1 MRYLSH
7 SVLFGWLILA
17 ASTVRAQAPVGD
29 GLLAQYY
36 DGENFERVMYVRHDP
51 SINFDWG
58 HGEPA
63 PGLPTEYF
71 SVRWSGWLVPPTTG
85 RYVFHVTV
93 DDGMRVWLN
102 DKRVFSSWVP
112 QQVANYTFSVDLKAG
127 EPYRLRVDYFQNIL
141 DTRAQLTWEIPNQ
154 PKPAATW
161 RNGWGAMAAA
171 PAAVPI
177 SSRYLFSKD
186 PAKLLA
192 KPAPIPKPAPQPT
205 PPVAKP
211 AVVKTTPPAPA
222 PRPVVSPRVTSQPV
236 PRPATPAPAPTP
248 TPAPAPVPAAAAP
261 TAATDSAGARVA
273 RLVDGESVTLPDLYF
288 EQGKAQL
295 LPAARTAL
303 DALAQALS
311 TRPSL
316 RLEVQGHTDNVGNA
330 ELNRQLSQQRAEAVC
345 LYLTAHGVP
354 SEQLRPVG
362 YGGTRPVAD
371 NADATQR
378 PKNRRVVLVRL

>member
-1 MRYLSH
+1 MHYLSH
-7 SVLFGWLILA
+7 SFLFGCLILA
-17 ASTVRAQAPVGD
+17 AGTARAQAPVGD

-63 PGLPTEYF
+63 PGLPVEYF

-85 RYVFHVTV
+85 RYIFHVTV

-102 DKRVFSSWVP
+102 DKRVFSSWIP
-112 QQVANYTFSVDLKAG
+112 QQISNYTFSVDLKAG

-154 PKPAATW
+154 PKPEATW
-161 RNGWGAMAAA
+161 RNGWGTLESA

-192 KPAPIPKPAPQPT
+192 KPAPAPKPAPA
-205 PPVAKP
+205 VAKP
-211 AVVKTTPPAPA
+211 AVIKPTPPPAPA
-222 PRPVVSPRVTSQPV
+222 PRPATSPRIASPPA
-236 PRPATPAPAPTP
+236 PRPATPAPTP
-248 TPAPAPVPAAAAP
+248 VPAPAAAAP

-311 TRPSL
+311 PRPSL

-345 LYLTAHGVP
+345 LYLTAHGVA

-371 NADATQR
+371 NADLTQR

>member
-7 SVLFGWLILA
+7 SFLLGWLLLA
-17 ASTVRAQAPVGD
+17 ASAARGQQPIGD

-102 DKRVFSSWVP
+102 DKRVFSSWIP
-112 QQVANYTFSVDLKAG
+112 QPVTSYTFSVDLKAG
-127 EPYRLRVDYFQNIL
+127 EPYRLRVDYFQVIL

-154 PKPAATW
+154 PKPEPTW
-161 RNGWGAMAAA
+161 RNGWGRLVDDPA
-171 PAAVPI
+171 PVPI
-177 SSRYLFSKD
+177 STRYLFSKD

-192 KPAPIPKPAPQPT
+192 KPTPPPKPV
-205 PPVAKP
+205 VAAIKPP
-211 AVVKTTPPAPA
+211 AVKPTPPAPK
-222 PRPVVSPRVTSQPV
+222 PRPAASPRVTGGPV
-236 PRPATPAPAPTP
+236 PRPATPAPAS
-248 TPAPAPVPAAAAP
+248 TPAPIPAAVAP

-273 RLVDGESVTLPDLYF
+273 RLVDGEAVTLPDLYF

-303 DALAQALS
+303 DALAKALS
-311 TRPSL
+311 AQPSL

-345 LYLTAHGVP
+345 LYLTAHGVAT
-354 SEQLRPVG
+354 EQLRPVG
-362 YGGTRPVAD
+362 YGGTKPVAD